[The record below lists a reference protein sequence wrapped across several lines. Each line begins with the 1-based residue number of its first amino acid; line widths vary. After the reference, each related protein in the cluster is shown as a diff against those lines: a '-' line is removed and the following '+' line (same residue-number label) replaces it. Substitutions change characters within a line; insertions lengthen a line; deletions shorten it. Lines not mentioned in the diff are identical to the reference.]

1 MFWLDHF
8 CDSEY
13 FEKYLSLFS
22 MSLKCTPLDDYVN
35 RPDLTFQYTVTDIW
49 DRDNYTIH
57 NINLTSQTWL
67 SGKCQHYNLVYQVN
81 LISQACIAGIVNIT
95 TCLAGKLNI
104 TSLF

>member
-1 MFWLDHF
+1 
-8 CDSEY
+8 
-13 FEKYLSLFS
+13 

-67 SGKCQHYNLVYQVN
+67 SGK
-81 LISQACIAGIVNIT
+81 SNIT
-95 TCLAGKLNI
+95 NNI
-104 TSLF
+104 DSNDRMSNF